1 MGRNIRAST
10 CASTSA
16 RHDEELKCGVKLCQ
30 LELNLFF
37 LELSLTE
44 LKFNNHF
51 SIFSV
56 DCISI

>member
-10 CASTSA
+10 PA
-16 RHDEELKCGVKLCQ
+16 RHDEELKYGVKLCQ

-51 SIFSV
+51 SIFSA